1 MSSRSMLIKFLVI
14 LLTANSGSLV
24 FAIATSNP
32 PEPGWSRGVV
42 LFGEAREEKNATPI
56 LERDYRP
63 LHFYGNTVRRR
74 HYRGAARPTAS
85 DLRQTVLPAAG
96 SRRN

>member
-1 MSSRSMLIKFLVI
+1 MPRIIIALS
-14 LLTANSGSLV
+14 LLFSSGSVVL
-24 FAIATSNP
+24 AAPSGSP
-32 PEPGWSRGVV
+32 QEPGWSRGVV

-96 SRRN
+96 GR